1 MSSTSARVSGLVTC
15 AAFLLMGGL
24 LAASRASGA
33 DWLPLKIG
41 NEWTYVDDG
50 DEPHIETFIETGF
63 VRGRR
68 VFVRQYVGGPDDGL
82 YNFWLKDAEGG
93 VLLAG
98 YYKPLYPFGLAYEPP
113 VKIVPGVPT
122 VGMQYTTHVYAW
134 SIPDNAPYAEFDLNM
149 AVKTEVTLN
158 MLAGTFT
165 CFGVGQV
172 APPGLS
178 FAAAPGVTLGL
189 DGRVI
194 GDAAHSLGTGPASAS
209 DWYADG
215 VGLVQYYTD
224 VLFQLSAANLPTPTA
239 QSSWGRL
246 KQLYR

>member
-1 MSSTSARVSGLVTC
+1 MSPRSARIPGLVTC
-15 AAFLLMGGL
+15 AAILLVAGLFL
-24 LAASRASGA
+24 ASSASAA

-50 DEPHIETFIETGF
+50 DEPHVETFIETGF

-98 YYKPLYPFGLAYEPP
+98 YYKPAYPFGLVYEPP

-122 VGMQYTTHVYAW
+122 VGMEYSTHVYAW
-134 SIPDNAPYAEFDLNM
+134 SVPDNAPYAEFDVYMSVQQNVSLS
-149 AVKTEVTLN
+149 

-172 APPGLS
+172 APPAPS
-178 FAAAPGVTLGL
+178 FSAAPGVTLGL

-194 GDAAHSLGTGPASAS
+194 GDGASRLGTGPDSPGE
-209 DWYADG
+209 WYADG

-224 VLFQLSAANLPTPTA
+224 VLFQLSTANLPTPTA